1 MRHLLGFA
9 VGALALLA
17 ATAPEAS
24 AVPDG
29 GYIAIGIGGA
39 IASGDRGVELDSP
52 TAQAAQLGC
61 PTCYDET
68 VRTDFGSGLAF
79 ELRFGYL
86 IAGIL
91 APEISLGGH
100 GETSFD
106 SGAAY
111 PSFVLRYHP
120 VEHAIAHEDRA
131 WDANVYVGV
140 GYAIGGYY
148 PDEKKALIDDGKGW
162 DGVAVLAG
170 VGFDYQVASSVSL
183 GLDVRFALPQYGT
196 FRYDDDKDLD
206 FDPKSTPSTLVI
218 IPTLQAI
225 FHI

>member
-68 VRTDFGSGLAF
+68 VRTDFGSGLALHTRTTQDSPA
-79 ELRFGYL
+79 EITGHPSRLVIGQIRPPGV
-86 IAGIL
+86 AGHAGKVQLHAGVLERIFNRPM
-91 APEISLGGH
+91 AVAN
-100 GETSFD
+100 
-106 SGAAY
+106 GA
-111 PSFVLRYHP
+111 V
-120 VEHAIAHEDRA
+120 VMDI
-131 WDANVYVGV
+131 ANVGAVWCRQGFLLS
-140 GYAIGGYY
+140 GG
-148 PDEKKALIDDGKGW
+148 
-162 DGVAVLAG
+162 
-170 VGFDYQVASSVSL
+170 
-183 GLDVRFALPQYGT
+183 
-196 FRYDDDKDLD
+196 
-206 FDPKSTPSTLVI
+206 
-218 IPTLQAI
+218 
-225 FHI
+225 